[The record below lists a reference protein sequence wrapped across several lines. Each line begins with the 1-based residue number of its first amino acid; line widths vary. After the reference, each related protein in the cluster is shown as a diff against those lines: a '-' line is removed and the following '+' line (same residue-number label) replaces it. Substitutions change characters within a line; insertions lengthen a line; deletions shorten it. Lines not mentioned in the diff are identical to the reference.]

1 MRIFTFVAIA
11 AAAICAATIS
21 AADTTKEQGY
31 VQECMRKTGAP
42 GAYKLPINE
51 GIPQV
56 TAAEGGSAIGA
67 ALVNDCLLDI
77 YLVQFA
83 RVTTISEDQTSIFV
97 ESDGS
102 DGIYVVGKCG
112 RGSNIFRGGSGY
124 CID

>member
-1 MRIFTFVAIA
+1 MRFLAIIAIA
-11 AAAICAATIS
+11 ATATCAATIS
-21 AADTTKEQGY
+21 TADTTKEQGY

-42 GAYKLPINE
+42 GAYKLPIAE

-56 TAAEGGSAIGA
+56 TAAESGSATGA
-67 ALVNDCLLDI
+67 VLVNDCLLDI
-77 YLVQFA
+77 YQVQFA
-83 RVTTISEDQTSIFV
+83 RVTTISEGQTSIFV

-124 CID
+124 CTD